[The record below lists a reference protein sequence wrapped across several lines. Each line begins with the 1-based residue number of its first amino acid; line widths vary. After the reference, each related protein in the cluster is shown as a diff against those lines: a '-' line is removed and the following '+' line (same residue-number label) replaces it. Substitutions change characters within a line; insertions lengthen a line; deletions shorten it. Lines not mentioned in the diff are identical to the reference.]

1 MEYQFPKRA
10 AAAVRNKKKNAD
22 ARADEIRRLAA
33 RGLSKPEIAK
43 LLCIHTTTVQKALAK
58 RRPQWAG

>member
-1 MEYQFPKRA
+1 MDYQLTKRTAVA
-10 AAAVRNKKKNAD
+10 ARKKKNAD

-43 LLCIHTTTVQKALAK
+43 LLCIHATTVQKALAK
-58 RRPQWAG
+58 RRPQWVG

>member
-1 MEYQFPKRA
+1 MHYQFTARTA
-10 AAAVRNKKKNAD
+10 AAARNKKNAD

-33 RGLSKPEIAK
+33 RGVSKQEIAK

-58 RRPQWAG
+58 VERK